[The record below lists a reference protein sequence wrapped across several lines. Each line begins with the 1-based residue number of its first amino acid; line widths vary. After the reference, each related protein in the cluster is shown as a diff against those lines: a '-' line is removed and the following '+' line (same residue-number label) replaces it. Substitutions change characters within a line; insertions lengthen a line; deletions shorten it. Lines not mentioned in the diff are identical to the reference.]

1 MRTDPVP
8 SGGEIELLAQ
18 YLDYQRETVRLKT
31 DGLAREQMARVL
43 PPSTLTLG
51 GLLNHLALV
60 EDDWM
65 QVRFL
70 GLPDR
75 EPWAG
80 VDWKADPDWEFRSA
94 GELEPE
100 QLRRRYRQACDRS
113 RDVIVQA
120 TGPDQL
126 SVQPLRDGQFFSLRW
141 VLLHLLE
148 ETARH
153 AGHADLLREAV
164 DGTVGE

>member
-1 MRTDPVP
+1 MRVDPVP
-8 SGGEIELLAQ
+8 AGGELELLGQ
-18 YLDYQRETVRLKT
+18 YLDYQRATVLGKT
-31 DGLAREQMARVL
+31 DGLDRAQLAQVH

-70 GLPDR
+70 GLSER

-80 VDWKADPDWEFRSA
+80 VDWITDPDWEFHSA
-94 GELEPE
+94 ADLQPE
-100 QLRRRYRQACDRS
+100 QLRDRYRQACERS
-113 RDVIVQA
+113 RRVA
-120 TGPDQL
+120 AAAGGPNEL
-126 SVQPLRDGQFFSLRW
+126 SVQPLRSGRRFSLRW
-141 VLLHLLE
+141 VLLHLIE

-153 AGHADLLREAV
+153 AGHADLLREAL
-164 DGTVGE
+164 DGAVGE